1 MFSPFANPGQ
11 SRPDG
16 APSAMQRTAFLTC
29 LLVAGLCAGCSGQK
43 SVRSFRLPDGDA
55 NRGQA
60 AFVSLR
66 CHTCHTVSGVDLPAP
81 TVPPAEQ
88 LMLGGEVARLRTY
101 GDLLTA
107 IIHPKAGISD
117 KIPAPERRKM
127 KESPMPG
134 VNDVMTVQEMIDL
147 VAFLQPRYRVLA
159 PLYEGDYRL
168 IP

>member
-1 MFSPFANPGQ
+1 MH
-11 SRPDG
+11 
-16 APSAMQRTAFLTC
+16 RTAFLTC
-29 LLVAGLCAGCSGQK
+29 LLLAGLSAGCSGQK
-43 SVRSFRLPDGDA
+43 SVRSFKMPEGDPA
-55 NRGQA
+55 RGQT
-60 AFVSLR
+60 AFVTLR
-66 CHTCHTVSGVDLPAP
+66 CNTCHTVSGIDLPAP
-81 TVPPAEQ
+81 TAAPADQ

-117 KIPAPERRKM
+117 KIPGPERKQM

>member
-1 MFSPFANPGQ
+1 VK
-11 SRPDG
+11 
-16 APSAMQRTAFLTC
+16 RTAFLTC
-29 LLVAGLCAGCSGQK
+29 LLVAGLVAGCSGQK
-43 SVRSFRLPDGDA
+43 SVRRFHLPDGDA
-55 NRGQA
+55 SRGQT

-66 CHTCHTVSGVDLPAP
+66 CHTCHTVSGIDLPAP
-81 TVPPAEQ
+81 TAAPADQ

-101 GDLLTA
+101 GDVLTA

-117 KIPAPERRKM
+117 KIPSPERKKM

>member
-1 MFSPFANPGQ
+1 
-11 SRPDG
+11 
-16 APSAMQRTAFLTC
+16 MQRTT
-29 LLVAGLCAGCSGQK
+29 LLAGLLLAGLCAGCSGQK
-43 SVRSFRLPDGDA
+43 SLRSFRMPEGDA
-55 NRGQA
+55 ARGQT

-66 CHTCHTVSGVDLPAP
+66 CHTCHTVSGIDLPAP
-81 TVPPAEQ
+81 TAAPADQ

-107 IIHPKAGISD
+107 IVHPTAGLAD
-117 KIPAPERRKM
+117 GRPGPERKKM
-127 KESPMPG
+127 KTSPMPG
-134 VNDVMTVQEMIDL
+134 VNDVMTVQELIDL

>member
-1 MFSPFANPGQ
+1 ML
-11 SRPDG
+11 
-16 APSAMQRTAFLTC
+16 RTAFLPC
-29 LLVAGLCAGCSGQK
+29 LVLAGLLAGCSGQK
-43 SVRSFRLPDGDA
+43 SLRSFRMPEGDA
-55 NRGQA
+55 ARGQT

-66 CHTCHTVSGVDLPAP
+66 CHNCHTVSGIDLPAP
-81 TVPPAEQ
+81 TAAPADQ

-107 IIHPKAGISD
+107 IIHPKAGISE
-117 KIPAPERRKM
+117 KIAGPERKKM

-147 VAFLQPRYRVLA
+147 VTFLQPRYRVLA